1 MIMDRKRSL
10 ILAATLGFLIGFV
23 FLPPYV
29 HSAPKFL
36 TIGSTSTSSSHYSYF
51 VAVAKIINENLSG
64 VNATVVATG
73 ASIDNVKRMAK
84 GQADMGLVT
93 LDAGY
98 MAYHGIGSWKEPPV
112 KKQRVL
118 WLYMTT
124 AVHYVVRQ
132 DSGVKTL
139 YDLNKKKFH
148 PGMRGSASEAS
159 AMAILKLLGIEP
171 EYHRGDTADAVA
183 AVKDNRIAGI
193 SKSGLGKGFDASI
206 MDIAT
211 FTPVRVLEFTDR
223 EIQKVSAQMPYI
235 SWTTVPAGTIK
246 GMGDFKTVANVNFV
260 MGVEDIPEEIAH
272 GMVKAICA
280 NMATQEAAFP
290 AMKGLNI
297 PKGTLEAV
305 TSVSNP
311 IPLHPGCAR
320 YFKEIGLTVPK
331 EVIPIK

>member
-1 MIMDRKRSL
+1 MEKKRCL
-10 ILAATLGFLIGFV
+10 ILASTLALVIGFV
-23 FLPPYV
+23 FLPPYA
-29 HSAPKFL
+29 HSATKFL

-51 VAVAKIINENLSG
+51 VAVGKIINENLSG

-73 ASIDNVKRMAK
+73 ASIDNIKRMAK

-124 AVHYVVRQ
+124 AVHYVVRE

-171 EYHRGDTADAVA
+171 DYHRGDTADAVA
-183 AVKDNRIAGI
+183 AVKDKRIVGI

-211 FTPVRVLEFTDR
+211 FTPLRVLEFTDR

-260 MGVEDIPEEIAH
+260 MGVEEIPEEIVYR
-272 GMVKAICA
+272 MVKAICT

-311 IPLHPGCAR
+311 MPLHPGAVR

-331 EVIPIK
+331 EVIPGK